1 MNAYDENEI
10 PLKFL
15 LLGDSGSGKT
25 SLFMRY
31 TDDSYYE
38 RVCVLIFKL
47 YKILMVYLVNR
58 N

>member
-31 TDDSYYE
+31 TDYSYCE